1 MRWCGTSSSG
11 SPRASRTRARRVS
24 GSRSSAATRRPKSES
39 AAGHATSSMSV
50 DCFLDT
56 NVLVYAVSSAEGDAS
71 RRATA
76 LNLVERADFGL
87 SAQVLQEFYVTVTR
101 KIRKPLP
108 PDQAVALIDEYR
120 LFPTVP
126 TDYPLI
132 VAAVELSLRYGISY
146 WDGAIVAAAEVL
158 EASTLYT
165 EDLNHGQRY
174 GRVLAVNPFLEP

>member
-1 MRWCGTSSSG
+1 
-11 SPRASRTRARRVS
+11 
-24 GSRSSAATRRPKSES
+24 
-39 AAGHATSSMSV
+39 MSV

-76 LNLVERADFGL
+76 LNLVEQSDFGL